1 MSGENKV
8 NLMISA
14 VNEAFKLKISEDE
27 MSNNFSAQSKRVA
40 IETCKNSSAAFQIL
54 LLGDSRTAVNLGE
67 DAWFSEYEDVHNV
80 RLVNEGPLK
89 PNMNHL
95 GMMRDDNPFY
105 YADILLNQKIVQ
117 VKPNI
122 PHSIYVEIPIPETL
136 PSGVYKG
143 KIKVLVSKMF
153 ETEETAGEIT
163 YTITVNDVCLPKD
176 TKNDFYL
183 DLWQHNSNIARKAE
197 VELWSDR
204 HFEIIEKY
212 VKTLSDLGQCAVTVT
227 VTEIPWCGQRC
238 FLNEDTRANLFEYS
252 MVRVFEN
259 EDGSFIYDYSALERY
274 IELCFS
280 YGIDK
285 EIEVF
290 GLLNIWQSINEG
302 YYNFT
307 NYYDALRIRY
317 KRTDGIYCYMKKVKH
332 IEDYIK
338 SLYQFFMAKGW
349 LDKVRVTADEPWEKE
364 SFELSLD
371 RLSKLCPKF
380 RYKVALGHFA
390 FYDDFKDRIS
400 DFAAGYICF
409 CRENDKF
416 QKALA
421 EDKKSK
427 FIWYTCCSP
436 EMPNNFLRS
445 NLLETR
451 YIMVLNDYFGL
462 DGFLRWDYTVWPEK
476 PREDIRFSMFAA
488 GDTNFVYPAGDMSPL
503 LTLRYKALKR
513 GIEDFILL
521 KQIRKNGDLKTVDEI
536 HNLIIKNTDFMDFYE
551 KTATENKI
559 GFDKM
564 STTKFSDW
572 EHTRNLMYLS
582 ILNSQNGSDE
592 K

>member
-1 MSGENKV
+1 
-8 NLMISA
+8 MIA
-14 VNEAFKLKISEDE
+14 TANEAFKLKISEDE
-27 MSNNFSAQSKRVA
+27 KTNNFSAQSRRVA
-40 IETCKNSSAAFQIL
+40 IETCKNSCAAFQIL
-54 LLGDSRTAVNLGE
+54 LFSDCRTAVNLGE
-67 DAWFSEYEDVHNV
+67 DAWFSEYEDVYNI
-80 RLVNEGPLK
+80 RFVNEGPLEV
-89 PNMNHL
+89 NMNHI

-122 PHSIYVEIPIPETL
+122 PHSIYVEIPIPEDL

-143 KIKVLVSKMF
+143 KIKVYTSKMF
-153 ETEETAGEIT
+153 ENEESAGMVT
-163 YTITVNDVCLPKD
+163 YTITVNDICLPVNTRD
-176 TKNDFYL
+176 DFYL

-212 VKTLSDLGQCAVTVT
+212 VKTLADIGQCAVTVT
-227 VTEIPWCGQRC
+227 VSEIPWCGQRC

-259 EDGSFIYDYSALERY
+259 EDGSFTYDYSALERY

-280 YGIDK
+280 YGIDR

-290 GLLNIWQSINEG
+290 GLLNIWQAINEG

-317 KRTDGIYCYMKKVKH
+317 KRSDGLYSYMKKVKN

-338 SLYQFFMAKGW
+338 SLYRFFASKGW
-349 LDKVRVTADEPWEKE
+349 LDKVKVTADEPWDIE

-371 RLSKLCPKF
+371 RLNKLCPKF
-380 RYKVALGHFA
+380 NYKVALGKFS
-390 FYDDFKDRIS
+390 FYDNFKDRIS
-400 DFAAGYICF
+400 DFAPGLLCF
-409 CRENDKF
+409 CRENDDF
-416 QKALA
+416 VKALA

-427 FIWYTCCSP
+427 FVWYTCCSP
-436 EMPNNFLRS
+436 EMPNNYLRS

-451 YIMVLNDYFGL
+451 YIAVLTDYFGL

-476 PREDIRFSMFAA
+476 PRDDIRFSMFAA

-503 LTLRYKALKR
+503 LTLRYKALRR
-513 GIEDFILL
+513 GIEDYILL
-521 KQIRKNGDLKTVDEI
+521 KRLRENGDTETVSQI
-536 HNLIIKNTDFMDFYE
+536 HNMVIKNRNFMDFFE
-551 KTATENKI
+551 NTENNI

-572 EHTRNLMYLS
+572 EHMRSLMYLS
-582 ILNSQNGSDE
+582 ILNFQNRSDE